1 MMEKP
6 TWKLWPFYIIAAG
19 AVVLIVTRM
28 FWNTV
33 NQGFDNTSLIL
44 FSIAAAALLLP
55 FALPRIKKIKV
66 SDTEIEFRELEQEL
80 LKVNPGGSVETATAT
95 NLKLESGEAWN
106 AHRNKVKEGSRN
118 VFLAHVIK
126 PSNTPEQRYDIYIF
140 LIRTKPP
147 NLEDVNYAEFFFGRY
162 WANKVFRVTNDGG
175 KVGVSTSA
183 YGPFL
188 CTCRVTF
195 KDGYQA
201 YIERFI
207 DFEMGRVF
215 ETTAT

>member
-1 MMEKP
+1 M
-6 TWKLWPFYIIAAG
+6 I
-19 AVVLIVTRM
+19 
-28 FWNTV
+28 WNEV

-44 FSIAAAALLLP
+44 FSIASVALLLP
-55 FALPRIKKIKV
+55 FALPRIKKIKI
-66 SDTEIEFRELEQEL
+66 SDTEIEFKELEQEL
-80 LKVNPGGSVETATAT
+80 PKVNPGGSVETAAVT
-95 NLKLESGEAWN
+95 NLKLESGEEWN
-106 AHRNKVKEGSRN
+106 DHRNRVKERSRD
-118 VFLAHVIK
+118 VFLVHVIK
-126 PSNTPEQRYDIYIF
+126 PSNTRGQKYDIYIF
-140 LIRTKPP
+140 LIRTKLP

-162 WANKVFRVTNDGG
+162 WANNVFRVTNDGG
-175 KVGVSTSA
+175 KIGVSTSA

-207 DFEMGRVF
+207 DFEMGRLF